1 MAELAMSGMPG
12 KLAKKPRLSDNLKSR
27 KGNQVR
33 KVLLFLHFL
42 PFPIA
47 ALKHPFQRHYK

>member
-33 KVLLFLHFL
+33 KDFLFLHFL

>member
-12 KLAKKPRLSDNLKSR
+12 KLAKKPRLSDNLKLR

-47 ALKHPFQRHYK
+47 ATPIPEAL